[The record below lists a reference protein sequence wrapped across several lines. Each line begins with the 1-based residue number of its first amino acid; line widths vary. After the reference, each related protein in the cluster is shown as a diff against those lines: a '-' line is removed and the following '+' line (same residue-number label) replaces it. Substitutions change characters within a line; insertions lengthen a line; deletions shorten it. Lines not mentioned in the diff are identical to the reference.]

1 MRLNFTLI
9 VRLLAL
15 PTLLLPFFYIT
26 GIMKVEFNFVVERTV
41 GAAGQDRSSPQ
52 NLYSPTPE
60 THQQNGTS
68 NTESLSVEYNLMEDT
83 YGRKW
88 DKDRAASM
96 HLSSN
101 DCTMDYANANK
112 LQQDHPCVIQL
123 IRRDYLR
130 PPASK
135 SLAYQM
141 DHPESID
148 PSDGQSKAILKILQN
163 KRRGFFIEAGGFD
176 GEFLS
181 NTLFMERSLQWSGL
195 LIEADKKAYSKLL
208 KRNRK
213 AFSSPAC
220 LSTKPYP
227 MQVKSPSG

>member
-41 GAAGQDRSSPQ
+41 GV
-52 NLYSPTPE
+52 YSPTPE

-101 DCTMDYANANK
+101 DCTMGM
-112 LQQDHPCVIQL
+112 CV
-123 IRRDYLR
+123 
-130 PPASK
+130 
-135 SLAYQM
+135 
-141 DHPESID
+141 
-148 PSDGQSKAILKILQN
+148 
-163 KRRGFFIEAGGFD
+163 
-176 GEFLS
+176 
-181 NTLFMERSLQWSGL
+181 
-195 LIEADKKAYSKLL
+195 
-208 KRNRK
+208 
-213 AFSSPAC
+213 
-220 LSTKPYP
+220 
-227 MQVKSPSG
+227 